1 MRAFVAALSL
11 GILLPASSAWAQ
23 ITTVP
28 APTVSSTQRAAE
40 ATSPDFSAVY
50 CSSIVSDEPPATDSY
65 IISGEESSS
74 TVVYARGNFVYI
86 NKGSSQG
93 VKVGDRYS
101 VFRPEH
107 DAVKVQWF
115 KWQDK
120 LLKAMGTVYKD
131 AGQIVVTTVQPN
143 VSIAQISF
151 SCDYMQRGD
160 IIKPYQERPAPPYKP
175 MDRFDY
181 FAPVSGKPVGMLVVG
196 QQYAQM
202 YGKNSLV
209 YVNLGTA
216 QGVKPGDYLRIF
228 RYQGNGNETV
238 GNIKDTQYKLLGFGA
253 TPVKYQW
260 NDLPREILGEG
271 IVINTSKNA
280 CTIFVTYSRMESY
293 AGDYV
298 EVE

>member
-11 GILLPASSAWAQ
+11 GIFLPASSAWAQ

-28 APTVSSTQRAAE
+28 APTVSATQRAVE

-50 CSSIVSDEPPATDSY
+50 CSSIVSEELPATDSY
-65 IISGEESSS
+65 IISGEESNS
-74 TVVYARGNFVYI
+74 TVVFARGNFVYI
-86 NKGSSQG
+86 NKGSVQG

-107 DAVKVQWF
+107 DQVKVQWF

-143 VSIAQISF
+143 VSIAQVSF

-175 MDRFDY
+175 IDKFDY

-216 QGVKPGDYLRIF
+216 QGVKAGDYLRIF
-228 RYQGNGNETV
+228 RYQGNGNQTV
-238 GNIKDTQYKLLGFGA
+238 GSIKDTQYKLLGFGA
-253 TPVKYQW
+253 TPVKYEW
-260 NDLPREILGEG
+260 NDLPREIIGEG

-298 EVE
+298 EIE